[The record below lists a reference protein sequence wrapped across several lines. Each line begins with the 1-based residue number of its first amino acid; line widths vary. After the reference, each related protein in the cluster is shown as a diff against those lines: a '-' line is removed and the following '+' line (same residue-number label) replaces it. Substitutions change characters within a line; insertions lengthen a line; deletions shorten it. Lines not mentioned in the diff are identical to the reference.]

1 MAINHIYLYLFVLS
15 SFYRRLQFGI
25 LYGLLWMG
33 DPKVSVVPEGD
44 VIRFQGNVLSCL
56 GT

>member
-44 VIRFQGNVLSCL
+44 VIRFQVRKFK
-56 GT
+56 